1 MLSLLNKSKPNINS
15 SLSQI
20 EWHMGVEGVQ
30 SYWNVFE
37 NALIEIVDTLAPLV
51 SFVDDQAKDS
61 KHPKLVKNFD
71 SKQQN

>member
-1 MLSLLNKSKPNINS
+1 MTKKDDQICLWKMTE
-15 SLSQI
+15 QI
-20 EWHMGVEGVQ
+20 EWHLGVEGVQ

-61 KHPKLVKNFD
+61 KHPKVVKVFD
-71 SKQQN
+71 SKQRN